1 MGIPVSVIIPVWN
14 GRAYLEATLRSVVD
28 QTHPPGEVIVVDDGS
43 TDGSGDLVRERFP
56 QVKLVRQE
64 NRGVSAARNRGV
76 ARAVHEYL
84 AFCDADDIWLPW
96 KLARQAATLETCSPD
111 GEPIHVLAS
120 RALSVLDEE
129 TDALALAMAGFH
141 PPPPPRPSDLRKMTF
156 VECLKRTPVSLSTF
170 IVSKL
175 AFDTAGGFDETIQA
189 GEDWVLWVR
198 LSARWN
204 IYVDPSRL
212 CLYRLR
218 EGSLSTRSELRARTT
233 AAGLRKWAGSPEV
246 RSMSEAEFRRL
257 CSRHRLWNAY
267 SCAVRGRRLPD
278 EAFHG
283 LPVDS
288 WTVFPHGV
296 ALAIARCLP
305 GPFGIACRLY
315 RGYRV
320 RRIRSRSRR
329 LVGASRRE
337 AGASRRLVGASR
349 R

>member
-1 MGIPVSVIIPVWN
+1 VGIPVSVIIPVWN
-14 GRAYLEATLRSVVD
+14 GRAYLEATLRSVVG
-28 QTHPPGEVIVVDDGS
+28 QTYPPGEVIVVDDGS

-64 NRGVSAARNRGV
+64 NRGVSATRNRGAAV
-76 ARAVHEYL
+76 AAHEYL

-96 KLARQAATLETCSPD
+96 KLARQVATLETCSPD

-120 RALSVLDEE
+120 RALSVRDEE
-129 TDALALAMAGFH
+129 TDALAQAMAGLH

-156 VECLKRTPVSLSTF
+156 AECLKATPVIPSTF
-170 IVSKL
+170 IVSKR
-175 AFDTAGGFDETIQA
+175 AFDETGGFDETIQA
-189 GEDWVLWVR
+189 GEDWELWVR

-218 EGSLSTRSELRARTT
+218 EGSLSTRSELMARTT
-233 AAGLRKWAGSPEV
+233 AAVLRKWAGSPEA

-267 SCAVRGRRLPD
+267 LSAVRGRRFPD

-288 WTVFPHGV
+288 WTVVPHGV
-296 ALAIARCLP
+296 ALAIARRLP

-329 LVGASRRE
+329 LVGASRR
-337 AGASRRLVGASR
+337 LVGASR